1 MAIVANVTDGRV
13 IDDNGVGV
21 PAVSA
26 RPALA
31 RPQAIMLR
39 AAGFSVSTWF
49 SPNTAA
55 AAANSAPAF
64 SKPAPAVD
72 AQSPSQTSS
81 FVLQLLFA
89 EEEVARARIRW
100 VDRADFVDVVVRP
113 PLLERSDRTRDDA
126 AGDVRG
132 VKWDDD
138 ARDDGISLMM
148 MGRVRR
154 SGNRSALFACLSR
167 P

>member
-1 MAIVANVTDGRV
+1 
-13 IDDNGVGV
+13 
-21 PAVSA
+21 
-26 RPALA
+26 
-31 RPQAIMLR
+31 MLR

-72 AQSPSQTSS
+72 AQSQSPSQTSS

-89 EEEVARARIRW
+89 EEEVARARRRW
-100 VDRADFVDVVVRP
+100 V
-113 PLLERSDRTRDDA
+113 LQRSDRARDDA
-126 AGDVRG
+126 PGDVSG

-138 ARDDGISLMM
+138 ASDDVISS
-148 MGRVRR
+148 V
-154 SGNRSALFACLSR
+154 
-167 P
+167 